1 MSESTTARLRARG
14 DARGGTGIAILL
26 PFYNEEAWLPR
37 TIETLR
43 AQSHPPSEVILVDNG
58 STDRSRAI
66 AEAQADRFPR
76 ARVRV
81 LTEPRPGKIHAL
93 ASGLAAVSAPFVAL
107 CDADTL
113 YPPHYLAA
121 AQAAFADDEKTV
133 AVLATDLYTA
143 PASLRSLVKRARIA
157 AVGRILARQCHS
169 GGYGQIFRTDVL
181 RACGGFSEAIWP
193 FVLEDHEIVHRV
205 LKHGRVRYPF
215 ALWCHPADRRD
226 RNART
231 RWTLAE
237 RLLYHLTPF
246 AMKDWFFYRFLWQR
260 WSRRDLRNV
269 RLRQRNWA

>member
-1 MSESTTARLRARG
+1 MSETVRARASAGG
-14 DARGGTGIAILL
+14 DAPGGAGIAVLL

-37 TIETLR
+37 TLESLATQHR
-43 AQSHPPSEVILVDNG
+43 PPGEIILVDNG
-58 STDRSRAI
+58 STDNSRTI
-66 AEAQADRFPR
+66 AEARADRFPD
-76 ARVRV
+76 ARVCV
-81 LTEPRPGKIHAL
+81 LEEPRPGKIHAL
-93 ASGLAAVSAPFVAL
+93 AKGLAAVSAPFVAL

-121 AQAAFADDEKTV
+121 ALAAFADDERTV
-133 AVLATDLYTA
+133 AVLATDLYAA
-143 PASLRSLVKRARIA
+143 PACLRSLAKRARIA
-157 AVGRILARQCHS
+157 AVGRLLARQCHS

-205 LKHGRVRYPF
+205 LKYGPVRYPF
-215 ALWCHPADRRD
+215 VLWCHPADRRD